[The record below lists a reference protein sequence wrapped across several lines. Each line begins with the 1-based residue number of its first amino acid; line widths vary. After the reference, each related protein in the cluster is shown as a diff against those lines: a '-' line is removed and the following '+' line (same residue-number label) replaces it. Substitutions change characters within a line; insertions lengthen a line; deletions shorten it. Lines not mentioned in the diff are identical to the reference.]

1 MYILFYIL
9 WVLLTLITSIYTYIR
24 DQSSV
29 ILLLP
34 INLLIILNIQEF
46 LSDYY
51 AVYVQ
56 FCMSSSL
63 HVADSFI
70 QTVLLEC
77 INERYQSILL
87 CSIIQ

>member
-1 MYILFYIL
+1 MYVSFYIL
-9 WVLLTLITSIYTYIR
+9 WVLTLLTSIYTYIR

-29 ILLLP
+29 PLLLP
-34 INLLIILNIQEF
+34 IMLCCSALKIYLYYTQCYAQKQEF

-63 HVADSFI
+63 HVADNF
-70 QTVLLEC
+70 L
-77 INERYQSILL
+77 
-87 CSIIQ
+87 